1 MMFSDDEISVFFD
14 ELEEKIQVLNENLL
28 LIEREGRNEEALQE
42 IFRAAH
48 TIKGSSAV
56 MGYEKMTSLTHELEN
71 VFDQI
76 RKGKMDISGPLMDA
90 LFPALD
96 TLNLLREEILDKGLP
111 VEIED
116 VVASLGRIFND
127 SLSKGEQGQREPEKT
142 TFIMMELPQLDDN
155 LTEAEEDVI
164 REAELRGFQA
174 YWVTVHLDSATQMK
188 SVRAYMVFEV
198 LQQSGEVI
206 KTEPPIEE
214 LQDDHF
220 DLSFR
225 IILLTVEDPDRLHN
239 LLMTVSEV
247 ASVQVKRVNLNKDH
261 EICQEEQ
268 TPVCDDIFEA
278 AVTTKPTREGAGE
291 GANAKIN
298 HAEKRAIQTV
308 RVDVQKLDNLM
319 NLVGELVIERTRLNR
334 FSGIF
339 AGRFGRSS
347 GDLID
352 TLNEIS
358 SHLGQVTGDLQEQ
371 IMKARMLPVAQVF
384 NRFPRM
390 VRDLAQKLGKEVN
403 FVVEGHETELD
414 RNVIEIIGDPLIH
427 LIRNALDHGL
437 EEPEERV
444 SLGKPRAGSLKLKA
458 SYMENNIVITI
469 EDDGRGIDCAEIRK
483 KAVEKGLIDQ
493 QTAEHFTERESLN
506 LIFIPGF
513 SMSRSVTDLSGRG
526 VGMDVVRKQIE
537 SISGMVEVTST
548 VGAGARFIIKLPLTL
563 AIIRAFMV
571 ELGGEQF
578 ALPLANVQM
587 VLDVRSNE
595 VKKIQHRE
603 VAVVRGYILP
613 LARLADI
620 FEVERM
626 PDSNS
631 LTVVVLGVG
640 DKKIGLIVDKL
651 LGEEEIVIKSL
662 GAYLG
667 KIPGLSGA
675 TILGDGKVALIV
687 DARALVQELVVDEVL
702 YAAN

>member
-1 MMFSDDEISVFFD
+1 
-14 ELEEKIQVLNENLL
+14 
-28 LIEREGRNEEALQE
+28 LQE
-42 IFRAAH
+42 VFRAAH

-56 MGYEKMTSLTHELEN
+56 MGYEKMTSLTHEMEN

-96 TLNLLREEILDKGLP
+96 TLNLLREEILNKGLP
-111 VEIED
+111 VEIEN
-116 VVASLGRIFND
+116 VVASLGKIYND
-127 SLSKGEQGQREPEKT
+127 SLSKGEQGQQEPEKA
-142 TFIMMELPQLDDN
+142 TFIMTELPLLDDN

-174 YWVTVHLDSATQMK
+174 YWATVHLDLATQMK

-206 KTEPPIEE
+206 KTEPPVEE
-214 LQDDHF
+214 LQEGHF

-247 ASVQVKRVNLNKDH
+247 ASVQVKRVTLDGDR
-261 EICQEEQ
+261 ERCQEVQ
-268 TPVCDDIFEA
+268 APVCDEIFEA
-278 AVTTKPTREGAGE
+278 AVTTKPTREGARK
-291 GANAKIN
+291 GASAKID

-358 SHLGQVTGDLQEQ
+358 GHLGQVTGDLQEQ

-469 EDDGRGIDCAEIRK
+469 EDDGRGIDCAEIRE

-493 QTAEHFTERESLN
+493 QTAERLTERESLN

-513 SMSRSVTDLSGRG
+513 SMSRNVTDLSGRG

-537 SISGMVEVTST
+537 SISGMVEVAST
-548 VGAGARFIIKLPLTL
+548 VGTGARFIIKLPLTL
-563 AIIRAFMV
+563 AIIRALMV

-578 ALPLANVQM
+578 ALPLTNVQM

-595 VKKIQHRE
+595 VKKIKHRE
-603 VAVVRGYILP
+603 VAVVRGHILP

-620 FEVERM
+620 FEMERK